1 MAIFSNGIAMT
12 EAVSGSIAGEIP
24 HDAHDNA
31 LAGQPIEVIER
42 DGVRYTILGTAH
54 VSKASV
60 AAVNALLALRHFDA
74 VAVELCDSRFQ
85 ALVAPERLQELDL
98 FRVLKDGKAGMVAA
112 QLLLASYQN
121 RLAEQLGIEPGAE
134 MKAAMAGAEVR
145 RLPVWLVDR
154 DIGVTVGRAYR
165 AVGFWQRV
173 GLMGGLFGSLLS
185 NERIEESEIEKL
197 KEGDMLDSAFRE
209 FAQQSQ
215 PLYEALIAE
224 RDRYMAA
231 RLREL
236 STKAPAIHDVLVV
249 IGAGHLQGLAE
260 SLRSQSEN
268 PATLLAELKRPPR
281 PRRWPRWFGYGLIAF
296 VLGGFAWGFLRGG
309 HVGLDLV
316 VTWVLATGVL
326 GAVGCALAGGHP
338 ASIASAFVASPLT
351 PLHPALASGT
361 VSAGVELWLRKPTVK
376 DFSALRTDLNSWRGW
391 WRNGVARILLNF
403 FLTSMGTAIGVYLAG
418 AQMIKALI
426 AS

>member
-1 MAIFSNGIAMT
+1 MTTETSSVPADAAM
-12 EAVSGSIAGEIP
+12 P
-24 HDAHDNA
+24 AHDA
-31 LAGQPIEVIER
+31 LAGQPIDIVER
-42 DGVRYTILGTAH
+42 DGVRYTVLGTAH
-54 VSKASV
+54 VSRASV
-60 AAVNALLALRHFDA
+60 AAVDAMLDSQSFDA

-85 ALVAPERLQELDL
+85 ALAAPERLQQLDL

-134 MKAAMAGAEVR
+134 MKTAMAGAEAR
-145 RLPVWLVDR
+145 NRPVWLIDR
-154 DIGVTVGRAYR
+154 DIGLTVGRAYR
-165 AVGFWQRV
+165 AVGFWQRMSM
-173 GLMGGLFGSLLS
+173 MGGLLGSLLS
-185 NERIEESEIEKL
+185 NEKIDENEIEKL

-224 RDRYMAA
+224 RDAYMAA

-236 STKAPAIHDVLVV
+236 AQQSPDIRDVLVV
-249 IGAGHLQGLAE
+249 IGAGHLQGMTNA
-260 SLRSQSEN
+260 LREQDAA
-268 PATLLAELKRPPR
+268 PADVLTRLRQPP
-281 PRRWPRWFGYGLIAF
+281 PPGRWPRWLGYSLIAF

-309 HVGLDLV
+309 GDVGIELV

-326 GAVGCALAGGHP
+326 GAIGCAVAGGHP
-338 ASIASAFVASPLT
+338 ASIAAAFVASPMT

-376 DFSALRTDLNSWRGW
+376 DFSELRTDLNSWRGW

-403 FLTSMGTAIGVYLAG
+403 FLTSLGTAIGVYLAG
-418 AQMIKALI
+418 ARMIKALI
-426 AS
+426 AA